1 MRKGSEIVEF
11 RNHWCGVHRP
21 VQSALVKCRDQCG
34 SEKREGLDLL
44 GGYLRNYS
52 FSLDEFHTT
61 AGLCVATY

>member
-1 MRKGSEIVEF
+1 MGKGSELVEF
-11 RNHWCGVHRP
+11 RNHWCWVQRP

-34 SEKREGLDLL
+34 SERLDLL

-52 FSLDEFHTT
+52 FNLDDLHNT